1 MKDNTNQH
9 KRGTRKSKP
18 NTKVEFESVLHT
30 QQQLQKLNEHYQ
42 FILEATG
49 TGTWEWNVQTGETIF
64 NEQWANIVGYTLD
77 ELQPVSI
84 ETWTRLTHPD
94 DLPAAQDAL
103 QKHFAGL
110 TPYYETE
117 FRMKHRAG
125 HWIWILDKGK
135 VAEWTP
141 DGKARWMLGTH
152 QDINERKMAAHAANE
167 RMKEL
172 NAFYKLSELTE
183 DQNLSVDELYSQFAN
198 ILPQSLQHNHLAYS
212 KLTINKRT
220 YTSDN
225 STQSSKWKIESPIV
239 INEVE
244 VGNVELGYTT
254 KTPNEY
260 EGPFLKEERLLIDGI
275 SERLA
280 RITERIQSKE
290 FIIESEK
297 RFRNL
302 VNQMQLGLAVHEIIL
317 DKNGAPVDYRF
328 LDCNPAFEKLTGLIR
343 ENIVG
348 KTVLEVLPKTEKIWI
363 DKYGQVALT
372 GQPISFE
379 SYAREFDKYYN
390 VTAYQPQAMQFVVI
404 TEDITVHKQTLL
416 NLQKNNEKFQLLS
429 KAASEMLALENT
441 NDIYNYI
448 SDSLHNQ
455 YPNAVILFQKVDEET
470 KKSKLINFKGV
481 NSSLINKAI
490 QLTGFDF
497 TKIEFS
503 LINEHLRLF
512 KTGNLCEFK
521 KGLADFSGSQ
531 FPVTAAKSIEKILG
545 IKQIYTIGINKD
557 EKLFATIHLMNKG
570 AAITDKEFIEL
581 FVKQAGIIIDRIQTA
596 KQLAERE
603 EKYRLITENASDVI
617 WVINV
622 TTQQF
627 TYISPTIELLRGYTP
642 QEAMAQTLE
651 ESVTPESF
659 AHIQNALQQ
668 NLQKFLSNKLDIEYY
683 IDEIQQPCKDGSI
696 IWVEVSTK
704 FRINKQG
711 EIEVVGV
718 SRKID
723 ERKKMEAAIRENEE
737 KFRLLFKN
745 SPLGIY
751 IANTQGQIEDA
762 NPALLSILG
771 SPSLELTKQ
780 INVLQLPAL
789 VENGYAKQFKE
800 CVNQNKIISL
810 ELPYTTHWGK
820 KVHLSSYLV
829 PLSNPMGKVEKV
841 YTLMEDITER
851 KRNEEELI
859 KLSMAA
865 EQNPTNIVI
874 TNLRGNIEYV
884 NPKFTEITGYSFEE
898 AIGQNPRILKSG
910 YTSPEEY
917 KKLWRTIA
925 RGNEWEGIFHNR
937 RKDGTM
943 YWEKARI
950 SPIKSAKGKI
960 INYLA
965 IKEDI
970 TEQVKARDALIESET
985 KLKEALLTKDK
996 FFSIISHDLRSPFS
1010 TLINF
1015 TELIADEHRAFTIDE
1030 YRQYA
1035 KAINQTAQTT
1045 YNLLVN
1051 LLEWSRL
1058 QQGTIKFQ
1066 PENIML
1072 GPFMEK
1078 LREVAQESVH
1088 QKNLN
1093 FSMHYPHEQ
1102 LLTADRNMLN
1112 AILRN
1117 LLSNAVKF
1125 TPEGGNIIVDISIAG
1140 SENIQ
1145 FKVKDNGIG
1154 MDAHLLEKLFK
1165 IDEKVNRPGTNNEPS
1180 SGLGLLLCKEFV
1192 EKHGGEIW
1200 AESNTDGLS
1209 RQQGSAFYFTIPIK

>member
-1 MKDNTNQH
+1 MNFH
-9 KRGTRKSKP
+9 
-18 NTKVEFESVLHT
+18 
-30 QQQLQKLNEHYQ
+30 
-42 FILEATG
+42 
-49 TGTWEWNVQTGETIF
+49 
-64 NEQWANIVGYTLD
+64 
-77 ELQPVSI
+77 
-84 ETWTRLTHPD
+84 
-94 DLPAAQDAL
+94 
-103 QKHFAGL
+103 
-110 TPYYETE
+110 
-117 FRMKHRAG
+117 
-125 HWIWILDKGK
+125 
-135 VAEWTP
+135 
-141 DGKARWMLGTH
+141 
-152 QDINERKMAAHAANE
+152 
-167 RMKEL
+167 
-172 NAFYKLSELTE
+172 
-183 DQNLSVDELYSQFAN
+183 
-198 ILPQSLQHNHLAYS
+198 
-212 KLTINKRT
+212 
-220 YTSDN
+220 
-225 STQSSKWKIESPIV
+225 
-239 INEVE
+239 
-244 VGNVELGYTT
+244 
-254 KTPNEY
+254 
-260 EGPFLKEERLLIDGI
+260 
-275 SERLA
+275 
-280 RITERIQSKE
+280 
-290 FIIESEK
+290 
-297 RFRNL
+297 
-302 VNQMQLGLAVHEIIL
+302 
-317 DKNGAPVDYRF
+317 
-328 LDCNPAFEKLTGLIR
+328 
-343 ENIVG
+343 
-348 KTVLEVLPKTEKIWI
+348 
-363 DKYGQVALT
+363 
-372 GQPISFE
+372 
-379 SYAREFDKYYN
+379 
-390 VTAYQPQAMQFVVI
+390 
-404 TEDITVHKQTLL
+404 
-416 NLQKNNEKFQLLS
+416 NLQQKRS
-429 KAASEMLALENT
+429 K
-441 NDIYNYI
+441 
-448 SDSLHNQ
+448 
-455 YPNAVILFQKVDEET
+455 
-470 KKSKLINFKGV
+470 KL
-481 NSSLINKAI
+481 
-490 QLTGFDF
+490 
-497 TKIEFS
+497 
-503 LINEHLRLF
+503 
-512 KTGNLCEFK
+512 
-521 KGLADFSGSQ
+521 
-531 FPVTAAKSIEKILG
+531 LG
-545 IKQIYTIGINKD
+545 IQQIYTVGINKD
-557 EKLFATIHLMNKG
+557 EKLYATIHFFNRG
-570 AAITDKEFIEL
+570 QEITDHEYIET
-581 FVKQAGIIIDRIQTA
+581 FVKQAGIVIDRVQTA
-596 KQLAERE
+596 ELLTQSE
-603 EKYRLITENASDVI
+603 EKYRLITENTSDVI
-617 WVINV
+617 WVLNV
-622 TTQQF
+622 NQQKF
-627 TYISPTIELLRGYTP
+627 IYISPAIEQLRGYTVE
-642 QEAMAQTLE
+642 EAMNQRLE
-651 ESVTPESF
+651 ESMTAESLL
-659 AHIQNALQQ
+659 QVQKALEE
-668 NLQKFLSNKLDIEYY
+668 NLGKFLSNTLNMEYY
-683 IDEIQQPCKDGSI
+683 INEIQQPCKDGSL

-704 FRINKQG
+704 FRFNRSG
-711 EIEVVGV
+711 EVEVVGV
-718 SRKID
+718 SRNIED
-723 ERKKMEAAIRENEE
+723 RKKNEE
-737 KFRLLFKN
+737 
-745 SPLGIY
+745 
-751 IANTQGQIEDA
+751 Q
-762 NPALLSILG
+762 
-771 SPSLELTKQ
+771 
-780 INVLQLPAL
+780 
-789 VENGYAKQFKE
+789 
-800 CVNQNKIISL
+800 
-810 ELPYTTHWGK
+810 
-820 KVHLSSYLV
+820 
-829 PLSNPMGKVEKV
+829 
-841 YTLMEDITER
+841 
-851 KRNEEELI
+851 LI
-859 KLSMAA
+859 KLSRVA

-874 TNLRGNIEYV
+874 TNLRGNFEYV

>member
-1 MKDNTNQH
+1 MYAVISQVNQAIVHSKTRQKLFDEICRVAIDFGQFRMAWIGLLNNTNG
-9 KRGTRKSKP
+9 KI
-18 NTKVEFESVLHT
+18 E
-30 QQQLQKLNEHYQ
+30 
-42 FILEATG
+42 
-49 TGTWEWNVQTGETIF
+49 
-64 NEQWANIVGYTLD
+64 
-77 ELQPVSI
+77 PVSI
-84 ETWTRLTHPD
+84 AGEENGYLSEMIQISIDKKHGGSGPVGTSIRTNNYFLCNDIATDPEMKLWREGALKRGYQSVIALPLRLFNQPIASLAIYAEQRNFFNTQEIKLLEEVAYD
-94 DLPAAQDAL
+94 ISYALDAL
-103 QKHFAGL
+103 
-110 TPYYETE
+110 ETE
-117 FRMKHRAG
+117 
-125 HWIWILDKGK
+125 
-135 VAEWTP
+135 AERI
-141 DGKARWMLGTH
+141 KAEHM
-152 QDINERKMAAHAANE
+152 ANE

-225 STQSSKWKIESPIV
+225 STQSSIWKIESPIV

-328 LDCNPAFEKLTGLIR
+328 LDCNPAFEKLTGLKR

-363 DKYGQVALT
+363 EKYGHVALT

-390 VTAYQPQAMQFVVI
+390 VTAYQPQAMQFAVI

-531 FPVTAAKSIEKILG
+531 FPAAAAKSIEKILG

-581 FVKQAGIIIDRIQTA
+581 FVKQAGIIIDRTQTA

-762 NPALLSILG
+762 NPALLTILG

-789 VENGYAKQFKE
+789 VENGYAKQFAE
-800 CVNQNKIISL
+800 CVNQNKIISI

-851 KRNEEELI
+851 KRNEE
-859 KLSMAA
+859 
-865 EQNPTNIVI
+865 
-874 TNLRGNIEYV
+874 
-884 NPKFTEITGYSFEE
+884 
-898 AIGQNPRILKSG
+898 
-910 YTSPEEY
+910 
-917 KKLWRTIA
+917 
-925 RGNEWEGIFHNR
+925 
-937 RKDGTM
+937 
-943 YWEKARI
+943 
-950 SPIKSAKGKI
+950 
-960 INYLA
+960 
-965 IKEDI
+965 
-970 TEQVKARDALIESET
+970 ALIESE
-985 KLKEALLTKDK
+985 ALLKDALATKDK

-1010 TLINF
+1010 TLVSF
-1015 TELIADEHRAFTIDE
+1015 TELMGNDSSHFSVDE
-1030 YRQYA
+1030 YKHYA
-1035 KAINQTAQTT
+1035 KAINKTAQSTF
-1045 YNLLVN
+1045 N
-1051 LLEWSRL
+1051 LLENLL
-1058 QQGTIKFQ
+1058 QWANLQRGSISFKPIEINISELIKNCDPALIEKIKAKQINF
-1066 PENIML
+1066 EIRID
-1072 GPFMEK
+1072 EK
-1078 LREVAQESVH
+1078 LNVW
-1088 QKNLN
+1088 
-1093 FSMHYPHEQ
+1093 
-1102 LLTADRNMLN
+1102 ADKNMLHGIMRNLMSN
-1112 AILRN
+1112 AI
-1117 LLSNAVKF
+1117 KF
-1125 TPEGGNIIVDISIAG
+1125 TPKGGNIWLNI
-1140 SENIQ
+1140 SENNNGEALFTIR
-1145 FKVKDNGIG
+1145 DSGIG
-1154 MDAHLLEKLFK
+1154 MPKQILENLFS
-1165 IDEKVNRPGTNNEPS
+1165 ITEKTSRPGTDNEPS
-1180 SGLGLLLCKEFV
+1180 SGLGLILCKEFV

-1200 AESNTDGLS
+1200 AESDTDDLS
-1209 RQQGSAFYFTIPIK
+1209 GQKGSTFYFTIPIKKEEK